1 MKRLLA
7 VFFMTMAATAVAEQP
22 KLSGVQL
29 QCELQARMII
39 ESYRLYKQGADKDY
53 IMEHIRWTKET
64 PKSRAWL
71 GKVVDG
77 IFSDS
82 RSMFVNETT
91 TATLYGQ
98 KCMQD
103 PSSYIRDPDLIE

>member
-1 MKRLLA
+1 MRWMVVAAALVASSGALA
-7 VFFMTMAATAVAEQP
+7 GEI
-22 KLSGVQL
+22 KLTGVQL

-53 IMEHIRWTKET
+53 IMQHIRWTKET

-71 GKVVDG
+71 GKVVDD
-77 IFSDS
+77 IFADS